1 MNVGDKP
8 KWRINP
14 REEQQ
19 TTLDIDYCDKT
30 ITVYTSRKSVGERL
44 YKKLGNPTRVEM
56 QNGLISSVT
65 YERSMF
71 DKDVSKFF
79 SKMLLIGAF
88 RENNSQDDKLVEE
101 DMN

>member
-1 MNVGDKP
+1 MNIGDKP

-14 REEQQ
+14 REEQE
-19 TTLDIDYCDKT
+19 TMLNIDYCDKT
-30 ITVYTSRKSVGERL
+30 ISVYTSRKSVGERL
-44 YKKLGNPTRVEM
+44 YKKLGEPTRTET

-65 YERSMF
+65 YERSLF

-88 RENNSQDDKLVEE
+88 RENNSQGNEIVEQ